1 MSNEP
6 ITHIILQT
14 AKGFYRREIVAGMA
28 VALTPASLKVT
39 DGGSTFTYPRADAA
53 VVPVATT
60 PAPTVP
66 AAPIAPVVK
75 RPVTLMV
82 GPNQQFK
89 RYSTAMS
96 SLFAEMDKGPIAVDV
111 QLEVPADP
119 AYYLDD
125 VSSHYRQSQGHDLD
139 WPPFEQ
145 IIPCDARI
153 RPIPGSKGLV
163 SFPVTAAS
171 MYYGKAPFIL
181 GSFRPGAGKV
191 LIEGLKVSGAKRGD
205 PDGNYAAFRMEGV
218 DPNEPR
224 GDITIRDCEVFDCDD
239 GFLGGSAG
247 QTLTM
252 ERVYIHDCGSGS
264 GYTHNIYAG
273 AFDQVTFTDVLSVNA
288 RVGHLLKCRS
298 AKVTLRRVRLFDGPS
313 GTASYCLDL
322 PNGGVAD
329 IDGLVTDKGAKS
341 SNGPVFCF
349 GEEGD
354 ANGGQHPDRL
364 IKVRNWTALSDR
376 ADALL
381 LWNAAGAATDIVGTK
396 VRGLTPGMRTGLYGA
411 TTDVP
416 FPDAAL
422 QVLGAAPA
430 LDMASPVRVSA

>member
-28 VALTPASLKVT
+28 VALTPASLKIT
-39 DGGSTFTYPRADAA
+39 DDGGTFTYPRADAA
-53 VVPVATT
+53 PVAT
-60 PAPTVP
+60 PVATVP
-66 AAPIAPVVK
+66 ATPIAPVVK

-89 RYSTAMS
+89 HYTTAMS
-96 SLFAEMDKGPIAVDV
+96 SLFAEMAKGPIAVDV
-111 QLEVPADP
+111 QLEVPTDP
-119 AYYLDD
+119 AYYLGD
-125 VSSHYRQSQGHDLD
+125 VSSHYRQAQGFDLD

-145 IIPCDARI
+145 IIPCDTTI

-163 SFPVTAAS
+163 PFPVAPAS

-181 GSFRPGAGKV
+181 GAFVPGSSGRV
-191 LIEGLKVSGAKRGD
+191 VIEGLKVSGAKRGD
-205 PDGNYAAFRMEGV
+205 VDGNIAAFRMEGV
-218 DPNEPR
+218 DPKDPR
-224 GDITIRDCEVFDCDD
+224 GDITIRDCEIFDCDD

-252 ERVYIHDCGSGS
+252 ERVYLHDCGSGS

-298 AKVTLRRVRLFDGPS
+298 AKVTLRRVRLFDGPN

-322 PNGGVAD
+322 PNGGVVD
-329 IDGLVTDKGAKS
+329 IDGLVTHKGAKA
-341 SNGPVFCF
+341 SNIPVFCF

-354 ANGGQHPDRL
+354 ANGGQHPDRV

-381 LWNAAGAATDIVGTK
+381 LWNAAGAATDISGTK
-396 VRGLTPGMRTGLYGA
+396 IRGLTPGMRTGLYGA
-411 TTDVP
+411 TVDGP
-416 FPDAAL
+416 FPDTAL
-422 QVLGAAPA
+422 QMLGAAAA
-430 LDMASPVRVSA
+430 LDMSSPVRANV